1 MHNGVQRGV
10 RRMRKPGDTKP
21 LKFRTTNTENKIKTR
36 KIILAFTAI
45 VLVIALMSLLVIFK
59 ETGFGR
65 NTETELDGTNMK
77 NHVTILFGGT
87 DTGGDLVFLTYLDCN
102 TKTGTV
108 KLNGVSPLSR
118 YERQTFNEILGGEE
132 ADDISRDRLTKA
144 VGERF
149 DVSIDRYVLLTEEN
163 IGKVLLK
170 LGYYDITLEEEFQYE
185 GGTQKLHL
193 LKGEHSLN
201 GNEFYTYLKYVGGKH
216 SIDETD
222 AQAKV
227 LADWLNQV
235 INPSNYS
242 RGQTLY
248 ETLVNTVNTNVSI
261 SDFAQYTPFL
271 ERASDKDNSVKAQKT
286 VFDEDL

>member
-1 MHNGVQRGV
+1 
-10 RRMRKPGDTKP
+10 MRKPGDTKP

-45 VLVIALMSLLVIFK
+45 VLVIALMSVIVIFK